1 MRRGPAIDDSK
12 PIWRTMLVFLLPLML
27 SNVLQSASQTFTSIF
42 LGRLIGVG
50 ALAAASSIFP
60 VLFFLISFFFGIA
73 SASTVL
79 IGQAYGAHDQ
89 PRLSRAAGT
98 TLSFAVVFGVVIGIV
113 GLIFDRGI
121 MQLIGTP
128 PDVLND
134 AVAYARIIFITL
146 PITFIYL
153 AYTTFLRGIGDS
165 RSPLIVLIASSCV
178 GVVLTPVMILGLF
191 GVHPLGIIAAPIAN
205 VISTTVGLIGLL
217 VYLEKSDNPL
227 AFGKLRHYLGIEMP
241 LLITLV
247 RLGIPTGIQFVMVS
261 LSEIAVISFVNRF
274 GSSATAA
281 YGAVNQIASYVQ
293 FPAISIGITSS
304 IFGAQS
310 IGAGRLDRLRK
321 IVRAG
326 VTLNYIIGG
335 VLIVIVY
342 ALSREILSLF
352 VTDPP
357 TLETARELLSITL
370 WSYVIFGNTAVL
382 SGMMRSSGSVL
393 WPTTIQIVAIWCVEV
408 PVAWALSHGPL
419 GLRGVWIAYPITFV
433 VSLALQAAYYFGVWR
448 RQPIRALHA
457 SPIADAEGIDELVIP
472 SLSRDSHSATKG
484 EAVPRQARDDKGSG

>member
-1 MRRGPAIDDSK
+1 
-12 PIWRTMLVFLLPLML
+12 MLVFLVPLML

-60 VLFFLISFFFGIA
+60 VLFFLLSFFFGIA

-89 PRLSRAAGT
+89 ARLSRSAGT
-98 TLSFAVVFGVVIGIV
+98 TLSFAVLFGVVIGIV
-113 GLIFDRGI
+113 GLFSDRWL
-121 MQLIGTP
+121 MELIRTP
-128 PDVLND
+128 HDVIDN
-134 AVAYARIIFITL
+134 AVAYAKVMFLTL

-165 RSPLIVLIASSCV
+165 RSPLIVLIGSACV
-178 GVVLTPVMILGLF
+178 GVVLTPALILGWF
-191 GVHPLGIIAAPIAN
+191 GIPSLGIIAAPIAN
-205 VISTTVGLIGLL
+205 VISTTLGLIGLL

-227 AFGKLRHYLGIEMP
+227 AFGKLRHYLGIEVP
-241 LLITLV
+241 LLMTLV
-247 RLGIPTGIQFVMVS
+247 RLGIPTGIQFVMIS
-261 LSEIAVISFVNRF
+261 LSEIAVISFVNKF

-310 IGAGRLDRLRK
+310 IGAQRTDRLRK

-326 VTLNYIIGG
+326 VTLNYVIGG
-335 VLIVIVY
+335 VLIVVVY
-342 ALSREILSLF
+342 LLAREILSLF
-352 VTDPP
+352 LTDRP
-357 TLETARELLSITL
+357 TLEMARDLLSITL
-370 WSYVIFGNTAVL
+370 WSYVIFGNNSVL

-393 WPTTIQIVAIWCVEV
+393 WPTTISIFSIWCVEV
-408 PVAWALSHGPL
+408 PVAWYLSNGPL
-419 GLRGVWIAYPITFV
+419 GLRGVWVAYPIAFT
-433 VSLALQAAYYFGVWR
+433 VSLALQSAYYFGVWR

-457 SPIADAEGIDELVIP
+457 SPIADAEGIDEVAP
-472 SLSRDSHSATKG
+472 A
-484 EAVPRQARDDKGSG
+484 

>member
-1 MRRGPAIDDSK
+1 MQRRGPVIDDTK
-12 PIWRTMLVFLLPLML
+12 PIWRTMLVFLVPLML

-89 PRLSRAAGT
+89 PRLSRVAGT
-98 TLSFAVVFGVVIGIV
+98 TLSFAVGLGVLIGIV
-113 GLIFDRGI
+113 GLIYDRGI
-121 MQLIGTP
+121 MELIRTP
-128 PDVLND
+128 PDVIDN
-134 AVAYARIIFITL
+134 AVAYARITFLTL

-153 AYTTFLRGIGDS
+153 GYTTFLRGIGDS
-165 RSPLIVLIASSCV
+165 RTPLIALIGSASV
-178 GVVLTPVMILGLF
+178 GVVLSPVLILGLF
-191 GVHPLGIIAAPIAN
+191 GAPQLGIIAAPIAN
-205 VISTTVGLIGLL
+205 VISTTLGMIGLL

-241 LLITLV
+241 LLLTLV
-247 RLGIPTGIQFVMVS
+247 RIGVPTGIQFVLIS

-281 YGAVNQIASYVQ
+281 YGAVNQIVSYVQ

-310 IGAGRLDRLRK
+310 IGAQRTDRLVK
-321 IVRAG
+321 IVRTG
-326 VTLNYIIGG
+326 VTLNYVIGG
-335 VLIVIVY
+335 TLILIVY
-342 ALSREILSLF
+342 LLSREVLSLF
-352 VTDPP
+352 LTDPP
-357 TLETARELLSITL
+357 TLETARGLLNITL
-370 WSYVIFGNTAVL
+370 WSYVIFGNTSVL

-393 WPTTIQIVAIWCVEV
+393 VPTTISICTIWFVEV
-408 PVAWALSHGPL
+408 PVAWVLSHGPL
-419 GLRGVWIAYPITFV
+419 GLRGIWFAYPIAFA
-433 VSLALQAAYYFGVWR
+433 VSLTVQSTYYFLVWR
-448 RQPIRALHA
+448 RRPIRALHTTQ
-457 SPIADAEGIDELVIP
+457 PADAKAIDETQP
-472 SLSRDSHSATKG
+472 A
-484 EAVPRQARDDKGSG
+484 

>member
-89 PRLSRAAGT
+89 PRLSRSAGT

-128 PDVLND
+128 PDILND
-134 AVAYARIIFITL
+134 AVAYARIIFLTL

-165 RSPLIVLIASSCV
+165 RSPLIVLVASSCV
-178 GVVLTPVMILGLF
+178 GVVLTPFLILGPF
-191 GVHPLGIIAAPIAN
+191 GVHSMGIIAAPIAN

-217 VYLEKSDNPL
+217 IYLEKSDNPL

-281 YGAVNQIASYVQ
+281 YGAVNQIVSYVQ

-310 IGAGRLDRLRK
+310 IGAQRSDRLRK

-326 VTLNYIIGG
+326 VTLNYVIGG

-352 VTDPP
+352 LTDPP
-357 TLETARELLSITL
+357 TLEMARELLTITL
-370 WSYVIFGNTAVL
+370 WSYVIFGNTSVL

-408 PVAWALSHGPL
+408 PIAWVLSHGPL

-433 VSLALQAAYYFGVWR
+433 VSLGLQAAYYFGVWR

-457 SPIADAEGIDELVIP
+457 SPIADAEGIDEMEPV
-472 SLSRDSHSATKG
+472 T
-484 EAVPRQARDDKGSG
+484 

>member
-1 MRRGPAIDDSK
+1 
-12 PIWRTMLVFLLPLML
+12 MLVFLVPLML

-42 LGRLIGVG
+42 LGRMLGVG
-50 ALAAASSIFP
+50 ALAASSSIFP

-98 TLSFAVVFGVVIGIV
+98 TLSFAVVFGVIIGAV
-113 GLIFDRGI
+113 GLFFDRRI
-121 MQLIGTP
+121 MELIGTP

-134 AVAYARIIFITL
+134 AIAYARIVFLTL

-178 GVVLTPVMILGLF
+178 GIVLTPALILGLF
-191 GVHPLGIIAAPIAN
+191 GIHPLGIIAAPIAN
-205 VISTTVGLIGLL
+205 VISTTIGLVGLL

-227 AFGKLRHYLGIEMP
+227 AFSKLRHYLGIEVP
-241 LLITLV
+241 LLMTLI
-247 RLGIPTGIQFVMVS
+247 RLGIPTGIQFVMIS

-293 FPAISIGITSS
+293 FPAISIGITVS

-310 IGAGRLDRLRK
+310 IGAQRTDRLRK

-326 VTLNYIIGG
+326 VLLNYAIGG
-335 VLIVIVY
+335 VLIIIVY
-342 ALSREILSLF
+342 LLSREILSLF
-352 VTDPP
+352 ITDPP
-357 TLETARELLSITL
+357 TLNMARDLLSITL
-370 WSYVIFGNTAVL
+370 WSYVIFGNTSVL

-393 WPTTIQIVAIWCVEV
+393 WPTTISILTIWCVEV
-408 PVAWALSHGPL
+408 PIAWVLSHGPL
-419 GLRGVWIAYPITFV
+419 GLRGVWIAYPIAFI
-433 VSLALQAAYYFGVWR
+433 VSLTLQASYYFLVWR

-457 SPIADAEGIDELVIP
+457 SPIAEAEGIDEAQP
-472 SLSRDSHSATKG
+472 A
-484 EAVPRQARDDKGSG
+484 

>member
-1 MRRGPAIDDSK
+1 MQRRGPAIDDSK
-12 PIWRTMLVFLLPLML
+12 PIWRLMLVFLIPLML

-50 ALAAASSIFP
+50 ALAAASSLFP
-60 VLFFLISFFFGIA
+60 VLFFLISFFFGIS

-98 TLSFAVVFGVVIGIV
+98 TLSFAVVFGVVIGAV
-113 GLIFDRGI
+113 GLIYDRAI
-121 MQLIGTP
+121 MELIRTP
-128 PDVLND
+128 PDVLDN
-134 AVAYARIIFITL
+134 AVAYARITFITL

-165 RSPLIVLIASSCV
+165 RSPLIVLLASSAI
-178 GVVLTPVMILGLF
+178 GVVLSPVLILGLF
-191 GVHPLGIIAAPIAN
+191 GIPSLGIIAAPIAN
-205 VISTTVGLIGLL
+205 IISTTIGLVGLLI
-217 VYLEKSDNPL
+217 YLEKTDNPL

-247 RLGIPTGIQFVMVS
+247 RLGVPTGIQFVMIS

-293 FPAISIGITSS
+293 FPAVSIGITSS

-310 IGAGRLDRLRK
+310 IGAQRTDRLRK

-326 VTLNYIIGG
+326 VTLNYVIGG
-335 VLIVIVY
+335 ILIVIVY

-357 TLETARELLSITL
+357 TLETARDLLSITL
-370 WSYVIFGNTAVL
+370 WSYVIFGNTSVL
-382 SGMMRSSGSVL
+382 SGIMRSSGSVL
-393 WPTTIQIVAIWCVEV
+393 WPTTISILSIWCVEV
-408 PVAWALSHGPL
+408 PVAYTLSHGPL
-419 GLRGVWIAYPITFV
+419 GLRGVWIAYPITFA
-433 VSLALQAAYYFGVWR
+433 VSLTLQSAYYFGVWR
-448 RQPIRALHA
+448 RKPIRALNA
-457 SPIADAEGIDELVIP
+457 SPIATAEGIDETQT
-472 SLSRDSHSATKG
+472 A
-484 EAVPRQARDDKGSG
+484 

>member
-1 MRRGPAIDDSK
+1 MQRRGAVIDDSK
-12 PIWRTMLVFLLPLML
+12 PIWRTMVVFLIPLML

-60 VLFFLISFFFGIA
+60 VLFFLLSFFFGIA

-89 PRLSRAAGT
+89 PRLSRSAGT
-98 TLSFAVVFGVVIGIV
+98 TLSFAVLFGVIIGIV
-113 GLIFDRGI
+113 GLFSDRWL
-121 MQLIGTP
+121 MELIGTP

-134 AVAYARIIFITL
+134 AIAYARVIFITL
-146 PITFIYL
+146 PVTFIYL

-165 RSPLIVLIASSCV
+165 RSPLIVLIGSACV
-178 GVVLTPVMILGLF
+178 GVVLTPALILGWF
-191 GVHPLGIIAAPIAN
+191 GIPSLGIIAAPIAN
-205 VISTTVGLIGLL
+205 VISTTLGLIGLL

-241 LLITLV
+241 LLLTLV
-247 RLGIPTGIQFVMVS
+247 RLGVPTGIQFVMIS
-261 LSEIAVISFVNRF
+261 LSEIAVISFVNKF

-310 IGAGRLDRLRK
+310 IGAQRTDRLRK

-342 ALSREILSLF
+342 LLAREILSLF
-352 VTDPP
+352 LTDQP
-357 TLETARELLSITL
+357 TLEMARDLLSITL
-370 WSYVIFGNTAVL
+370 WSYVIFGNNSVL

-393 WPTTIQIVAIWCVEV
+393 WPTTISIFSIWCVEV
-408 PVAWALSHGPL
+408 PVAWYLSNGPL
-419 GLRGVWIAYPITFV
+419 GLRGVWIAYPIAFT
-433 VSLALQAAYYFGVWR
+433 VSLALQSAYYFGVWR

-457 SPIADAEGIDELVIP
+457 SPIADAEGIDEVP
-472 SLSRDSHSATKG
+472 SVSS
-484 EAVPRQARDDKGSG
+484 